1 MRPPR
6 SPTPNVLRFV
16 AVLLLLLVA
25 ASSAGCSSGADGD
38 SSGIPPGSKPVSFE
52 SPDGVGLEGRLFP
65 SVDGG
70 AEGSPGVVLVHMLPA
85 DQRSWFPFA
94 ERLASEGYTALA
106 FDLRGYCP
114 GGAGGCS
121 DGTKDVGASWR
132 DVAGA
137 ATFLR
142 AQGVSGISLVGASM
156 GGTASLVAAGGADP
170 PAGQVQAVITL
181 SAPVSIDGLSAP
193 PELLLSIQAAKL
205 FIAALG
211 DGVAAEA
218 AQALYEQASSPKRVE
233 VLPVDAHGTDLLTE
247 SRGEEVQ
254 RLIISTL
261 DRYTAAPPTP

>member
-1 MRPPR
+1 M
-6 SPTPNVLRFV
+6 
-16 AVLLLLLVA
+16 LLVV
-25 ASSAGCSSGADGD
+25 ASSAGCSSTGDGD
-38 SSGIPPGSKPVSFE
+38 SDIPPGSKPVSFE

-65 SVDGG
+65 SVVGG

-121 DGTKDVGASWR
+121 DGPKDVGASWR

-137 ATFLR
+137 ASFLR

-218 AQALYEQASSPKRVE
+218 AQVLYEQASSPKRVE
-233 VLPVDAHGTDLLTE
+233 VLPVDAHGTDLLTA

-254 RLIISTL
+254 RLILSTL

>member
-1 MRPPR
+1 M
-6 SPTPNVLRFV
+6 TMLVV
-16 AVLLLLLVA
+16 A
-25 ASSAGCSSGADGD
+25 SGAGCSSTADGD
-38 SSGIPPGSKPVSFE
+38 SSSVTPDSKPVSFE
-52 SPDGVGLEGRLFP
+52 SSDGVKLEGRLFP
-65 SVDGG
+65 SLDGG
-70 AEGSPGVVLVHMLPA
+70 IEGSEGVVLSHMLPA

-114 GGAGGCS
+114 GGSGGCS
-121 DGTKDVGASWR
+121 EGTKDVGAAWM

-142 AQGVSGISLVGASM
+142 AQGVSGVSLVGASM

-170 PAGQVQAVITL
+170 PAGQVQVVITL
-181 SAPVSIDGLSAP
+181 SAPVSIDGLSAT

-218 AQALYEQASSPKRVE
+218 AQLLYEQASSPKRVE
-233 VLPVDAHGTDLLTE
+233 VLPVDAHGTDLLTAN
-247 SRGEEVQ
+247 RGEEVR
-254 RLIISTL
+254 RLILSTL
-261 DRYTAAPPTP
+261 DRYTAASPTP